1 MPDSSQLQLF
11 SDTDL
16 HTESVLITL
25 LRKKQAF
32 EKLHMVDQLN
42 ASLQTLTLSGLRER
56 YPEANKDE
64 LKFKLAQ
71 LLHGT
76 ELAQKLSLKI
86 KNS

>member
-11 SDTDL
+11 SDTDPD
-16 HTESVLITL
+16 TESVLITL
-25 LRKKQAF
+25 LRTKQAS

-56 YPEANKDE
+56 HPQSNEHE

-76 ELAQKLSLKI
+76 KLAQKISPMM
-86 KNS
+86 KNI